1 MFQILV
7 VVQMFLVVFFID
19 VIMRLV
25 VVKRG
30 FTCLFL
36 QVRAS
41 PTIFAASVG
50 ASARQDGHF
59 GEALLVRRQVRA
71 WSDRL
76 KLRHELLIRG
86 LPLPHA

>member
-30 FTCLFL
+30 FTCSSYPKW
-36 QVRAS
+36 VY
-41 PTIFAASVG
+41 
-50 ASARQDGHF
+50 
-59 GEALLVRRQVRA
+59 
-71 WSDRL
+71 DR
-76 KLRHELLIRG
+76 
-86 LPLPHA
+86 

>member
-30 FTCLFL
+30 FTCLCNL
-36 QVRAS
+36 
-41 PTIFAASVG
+41 
-50 ASARQDGHF
+50 
-59 GEALLVRRQVRA
+59 
-71 WSDRL
+71 SDDQGRIEKRYCL
-76 KLRHELLIRG
+76 
-86 LPLPHA
+86 